1 MAKIEIDS
9 EALDGFVIAGLRE
22 QMEMQIALLKG
33 EAERYVMYGG
43 EVHIQNIL
51 DHAATYREMKS
62 ILEYYG
68 G

>member
-1 MAKIEIDS
+1 MAKIEVGI

-33 EAERYVMYGG
+33 EAERYAMYGG
-43 EVHIQNIL
+43 EVHIANIL
-51 DHAATYREMKS
+51 DHAATYWELRS